1 MELQPLSN
9 QLPLIQSMQNGSG
22 MDSISITIEIISS
35 LISYPQTNLIIGQ
48 GLSFS
53 IPPNLTKVS
62 TLSIISGS
70 LPIQPM
76 LRMEVD
82 LFLFLSSLISS
93 LSLSKEENQLLH

>member
-1 MELQPLSN
+1 
-9 QLPLIQSMQNGSG
+9 MQNGSG

-53 IPPNLTKVS
+53 ITPTLTKVS
-62 TLSIISGS
+62 TLFIVSGS

-93 LSLSKEENQLLH
+93 LSLSKEENQLLP